1 MFKRVPTKVDFPK
14 LEHRILELWREI
26 QAFETLR
33 RKNRGREKFSFID
46 GPI

>member
-1 MFKRVPTKVDFPK
+1 MFKPVPTQVDFVSQ
-14 LEHRILELWREI
+14 ERQILDLWREI
-26 QAFETLR
+26 AAFEKLR

>member
-1 MFKRVPTKVDFPK
+1 MFKPVSTQANFAVQERRT
-14 LEHRILELWREI
+14 LEWWREI
-26 QAFETLR
+26 QAFEKLR

>member
-1 MFKRVPTKVDFPK
+1 MFKPVPTQVDFVAQ
-14 LEHRILELWREI
+14 ERRILDLWREI
-26 QAFETLR
+26 QAFDKLR